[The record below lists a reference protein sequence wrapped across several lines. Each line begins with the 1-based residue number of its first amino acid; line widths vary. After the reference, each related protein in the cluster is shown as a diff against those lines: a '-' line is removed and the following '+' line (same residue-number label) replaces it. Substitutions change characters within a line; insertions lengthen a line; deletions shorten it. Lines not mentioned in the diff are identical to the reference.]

1 MYLVQST
8 AFSIL
13 FPPSIPRWVH
23 VSYSCHGQLSSA
35 FVITGLQ
42 CSAAPHRLLQATQRQ
57 CQRYT
62 TCIDKVTASLSTLHR
77 TPSVTPRYSTISF
90 IRSFCPHKC
99 QKTFVWSKYYTGRRA
114 AMIQNCVFFE
124 ARKSQ
129 LGRYAYSR
137 YHLILVP
144 SGMYI
149 EQISLEFPIPPPEV
163 YRVNLLLLSVSSC
176 LDWIALSKTRYR
188 VRTCSG
194 MATCK
199 DLTQPSV
206 LGETVGRCD
215 SVVDCCYI
223 VL

>member
-35 FVITGLQ
+35 LVITGLQ

-99 QKTFVWSKYYTGRRA
+99 QKTFVQSKYYTGHRA
-114 AMIQNCVFFE
+114 AMIQNCFCFE
-124 ARKSQ
+124 AKKSQ
-129 LGRYAYSR
+129 LGRYTYSR
-137 YHLILVP
+137 YHSILVP
-144 SGMYI
+144 SGMQSRYRLSFLFRR
-149 EQISLEFPIPPPEV
+149 QK

-188 VRTCSG
+188 VRTWSG